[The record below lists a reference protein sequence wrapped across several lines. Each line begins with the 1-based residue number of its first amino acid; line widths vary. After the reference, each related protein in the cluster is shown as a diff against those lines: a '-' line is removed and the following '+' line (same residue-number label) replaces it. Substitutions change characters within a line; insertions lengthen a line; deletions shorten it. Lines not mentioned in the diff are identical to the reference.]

1 VKVPG
6 PLAVPAVDREGTAMP
21 GIKPETRRDG
31 SIGQPIRP
39 LEAYAGD
46 TPTTRPF
53 NIQHHSEGSDT
64 MRAWERFL
72 TGDPLS
78 IVPGHNVVVASWL
91 RSQQLGINPR
101 GRAAPLAARGDAME
115 HLRDRHADLL
125 GAASD
130 VFASTAELFGGSRS
144 LMLLTN
150 SEGVVLDAVGDH
162 QTLDAGQDI
171 HLMRGGDW
179 REDTVGTNGIGT
191 ALATGRPAQVHASEH
206 FCEGI
211 KAWTCAAAPIF
222 EFGTGQV
229 LGVVD
234 ISGPYN
240 TYQRNNLSL
249 AVAIAR
255 QIEMV
260 LNERTSL
267 ERMRLL
273 EACLARV
280 SATDVAG
287 LVARDRSGRLVHR
300 SGRMPDLVALGHRLP
315 GLDDR
320 TPMED
325 WAKHLP
331 EPLRADWFNVIRID
345 GRPIGAVLVIPEA
358 ARSLAARGAAT
369 EVPAEPAD
377 DFGHIIGR
385 SPSMERALAHVRQLR
400 GKRVP
405 VLIEGETGVGKELF
419 ARALHGE
426 PSEAR
431 PFIVF
436 NCGAVVKDL
445 LASELFGYVRGAFT
459 GATAGGA
466 LGRFEQAH
474 GGTLCL
480 DEIGEMPLDLQSF
493 LLRVLEE
500 GVIYRLGSGQP
511 RQVDVRLVAMT
522 NRHLLDEVAA
532 GRFRRDLYHRLSVT
546 RIAPPPLRERQGDVD
561 LLVDHFN
568 RQLAGRHGVAERH
581 FGEAVMTM
589 LRDYAWPGNVREL
602 RNMVESLLLM
612 SDRPAVTEEEA
623 AALLEHAAP
632 AHDTPGLALAEGHD
646 GDAGASL
653 EGAERAAITQAMRH
667 CHGNL
672 AEAAR
677 SLRISRSTLYRKMER
692 YGLTL

>member
-1 VKVPG
+1 
-6 PLAVPAVDREGTAMP
+6 MP
-21 GIKPETRRDG
+21 GIKPESGRSERRGLG
-31 SIGQPIRP
+31 SAALP
-39 LEAYAGD
+39 LRLAELPVAQSVERGAW
-46 TPTTRPF
+46 PF
-53 NIQHHSEGSDT
+53 NIQQRSEGSDT

-72 TGDPLS
+72 TGDPLA
-78 IVPGHNVVVASWL
+78 IVPGRNFVVASWM
-91 RSQQLGINPR
+91 RSQELGINPQ
-101 GRAAPLAARGDAME
+101 GRAAPLAARGDAMA

-125 GAASD
+125 GAASG
-130 VFASTAELFGGSRS
+130 VFANTAELFGGSRS

-150 SEGVVLDAVGDH
+150 AEGVVLDAVGDH

-171 HLMRGGDW
+171 HLMQGGDW

-191 ALATGRPAQVHASEH
+191 ALATGRPAQVHAAEH

-234 ISGPYN
+234 ISGPSP

-260 LNERTSL
+260 LNERASL

-273 EACLARV
+273 EACLEKTS
-280 SATDVAG
+280 SADVAG
-287 LVARDRSGRLVHR
+287 LVAIDRAGRLVHR
-300 SGRMPDLVALGHRLP
+300 SGRVPHLGAIGHRLP
-315 GLDDR
+315 GLDK
-320 TPMED
+320 TLAVED
-325 WAKHLP
+325 WAAQLP

-345 GRPIGAVLVIPEA
+345 GRSIGAVLVIPEA
-358 ARSLAARGAAT
+358 THSPLSRRPAS
-369 EVPAEPAD
+369 AEPAPEPLT
-377 DFGHIIGR
+377 HIVSR
-385 SPSMERALAHVRQLR
+385 SPSMDRALARVRQLT

-419 ARALHGE
+419 ARALHGA
-426 PSEAR
+426 PSEVN

-436 NCGAVVKDL
+436 NCGAVVKEL
-445 LASELFGYVRGAFT
+445 LASELFGHVRGAFT
-459 GATAGGA
+459 GANAGGA
-466 LGRFEQAH
+466 LGRFEQAN

-480 DEIGEMPLDLQSF
+480 DEIGEMPLELQSF

-500 GVIYRLGSGQP
+500 GVVYPLGSGVARP
-511 RQVDVRLVAMT
+511 VDVRLVAMT
-522 NRHLLDEVAA
+522 NRCLLDEVAA

-546 RIAPPPLRERQGDVD
+546 RIQPPPLREREGDVD

-568 RQLAGRHGVAERH
+568 RKLAAKHGVAQRI
-581 FGEAVMTM
+581 FDPAAMAM
-589 LRDYAWPGNVREL
+589 LRGNAWPGNVREL
-602 RNMVESLLLM
+602 RNLVESLLLM
-612 SDRPAVTEEEA
+612 GEDGAVTETEA
-623 AALLEHAAP
+623 SALLEAAP
-632 AHDTPGLALAEGHD
+632 RSIADLVAAAARLPEAEATGT
-646 GDAGASL
+646 SL
-653 EGAERAAITQAMRH
+653 EQAERAAIAQAIRG

-677 SLRISRSTLYRKMER
+677 GLRISRSTLYRKMER
-692 YGLTL
+692 YGLAL

>member
-1 VKVPG
+1 MRRMGAAG
-6 PLAVPAVDREGTAMP
+6 PPARP
-21 GIKPETRRDG
+21 PETRADA
-31 SIGQPIRP
+31 SILSEQGLNAP
-39 LEAYAGD
+39 GGW
-46 TPTTRPF
+46 PF
-53 NIQHHSEGSDT
+53 NIQQRSAASTT

-72 TGDPLS
+72 TGDPLALA
-78 IVPGHNVVVASWL
+78 PEGNFVVASWL

-101 GRAAPLAARGDAME
+101 GRAAPLAARGDAMA
-115 HLRDRHADLL
+115 HLRHRHADLL

-130 VFASTAELFGGSRS
+130 VFANTAELFGGSRS

-150 SEGVVLDAVGDH
+150 AEGIVLDAVGDH
-162 QTLDAGQDI
+162 QTLDDGQDI
-171 HLMRGGDW
+171 HLMQGGDW

-234 ISGPYN
+234 ISGPST

-249 AVAIAR
+249 AVAVAR

-260 LNERTSL
+260 LNERASQ

-273 EACLARV
+273 EACLERT

-287 LVARDRSGRLVHR
+287 LVAIDRAGRLVHR
-300 SGRMPDLVALGHRLP
+300 SGRVPPMGALGHRLP
-315 GLDDR
+315 GLDNR
-320 TPMED
+320 TPVED
-325 WAKHLP
+325 WAALLP

-345 GRPIGAVLVIPEA
+345 GRTIGALLVIPGLSQS
-358 ARSLAARGAAT
+358 SLARNSLAREPEPHSKT
-369 EVPAEPAD
+369 EA
-377 DFGHIIGR
+377 FTHIIGL
-385 SPSMERALAHVRQLR
+385 STSMQRAMARVRQLA

-419 ARALHGE
+419 ARAVHSDPAEG
-426 PSEAR
+426 R
-431 PFIVF
+431 PFVVF

-445 LASELFGYVRGAFT
+445 LASELFGHVRGAFT
-459 GATAGGA
+459 GANAGGA
-466 LGRFEQAH
+466 LGRFEQAN

-522 NRHLLDEVAA
+522 NRCLLDEVNA

-546 RIAPPPLRERQGDVD
+546 RLQPPPLREREGDVA

-568 RQLAGRHGVAERH
+568 RQLALRHEVPPRI
-581 FGEAVMTM
+581 FGEPVMAM
-589 LRDYAWPGNVREL
+589 LRSYAWPGNVREL

-612 SDRPAVTEEEA
+612 SERETVTEEEA
-623 AALLEHAAP
+623 AALLEAGPTRPEPVAAAVP
-632 AHDTPGLALAEGHD
+632 ESAP
-646 GDAGASL
+646 GASL
-653 EGAERAAITQAMRH
+653 EQAERAAIAQAVRH

-677 SLRISRSTLYRKMER
+677 ALRISRSTLYRKMER
-692 YGLTL
+692 YDLAL

>member
-1 VKVPG
+1 MRRTGAAG
-6 PLAVPAVDREGTAMP
+6 PPARP
-21 GIKPETRRDG
+21 PETRADASILSERG
-31 SIGQPIRP
+31 SHAPG
-39 LEAYAGD
+39 AW
-46 TPTTRPF
+46 PF
-53 NIQHHSEGSDT
+53 NIQQRSAASNT

-72 TGDPLS
+72 TGDPLALA
-78 IVPGHNVVVASWL
+78 PEGNFVVASWL

-101 GRAAPLAARGDAME
+101 GRAAPLAARGDAMA
-115 HLRDRHADLL
+115 HLRHRHADLL

-130 VFASTAELFGGSRS
+130 VFANTAELFGGSRS

-150 SEGVVLDAVGDH
+150 AEGIVLDAVGDH
-162 QTLDAGQDI
+162 QTLDDGQDI
-171 HLMRGGDW
+171 HLMQGGDW

-234 ISGPYN
+234 ISGPST

-260 LNERTSL
+260 LNERASQ

-273 EACLARV
+273 EACLERT
-280 SATDVAG
+280 SAADVAG
-287 LVARDRSGRLVHR
+287 LVAIDRAGRLVHR
-300 SGRMPDLVALGHRLP
+300 SGRVPPMGSLGHRLP
-315 GLDDR
+315 GLDNR
-320 TPMED
+320 TPVED
-325 WAKHLP
+325 WAALLP

-345 GRPIGAVLVIPEA
+345 GRTIGALLVIPGLSHSTLARNSGLAAEPEPRSEA
-358 ARSLAARGAAT
+358 AEPFAR
-369 EVPAEPAD
+369 
-377 DFGHIIGR
+377 IIGH
-385 SPSMERALAHVRQLR
+385 SASMQRAVARVRQLA

-419 ARALHGE
+419 ARAVHGDPAE
-426 PSEAR
+426 GR
-431 PFIVF
+431 PFVVF

-445 LASELFGYVRGAFT
+445 LASELFGHVRGAFT
-459 GATAGGA
+459 GANAGGA
-466 LGRFEQAH
+466 LGRFEQAN

-522 NRHLLDEVAA
+522 NRCLLDEVNA

-546 RIAPPPLRERQGDVD
+546 RLQPPPLREREGDVG

-568 RQLAGRHGVAERH
+568 RQLARRHAVPPRL
-581 FGEAVMTM
+581 FGETVMAM
-589 LRDYAWPGNVREL
+589 LRGYAWPGNVREL

-612 SDRPAVTEEEA
+612 SEHEAVTEEEA
-623 AALLEHAAP
+623 AALLEAAP
-632 AHDTPGLALAEGHD
+632 ARPAVLALPPESTP
-646 GDAGASL
+646 GASL
-653 EGAERAAITQAMRH
+653 EQAERAAIAQAVRH

-677 SLRISRSTLYRKMER
+677 ALRISRSTLYRKMER
-692 YGLTL
+692 YDLAL